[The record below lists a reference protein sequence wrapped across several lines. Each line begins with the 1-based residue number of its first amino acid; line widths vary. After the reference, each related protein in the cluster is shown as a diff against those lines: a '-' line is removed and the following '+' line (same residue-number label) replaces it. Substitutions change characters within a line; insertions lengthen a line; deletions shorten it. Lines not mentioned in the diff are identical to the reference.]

1 MPDRAPIRVQL
12 LEQGIK
18 LTAGERDRA
27 YGDPLKNLTLAGILK
42 NICRDHQARPFSPA
56 EMEAMDQ
63 VLTKVAR
70 VFTGPVIKD
79 DNYID
84 GSTYFAIAGEAAM
97 TAQELQIQQDA
108 KAKNVPAPLH
118 PVSEP
123 TTVLG

>member
-1 MPDRAPIRVQL
+1 MPDKAPIRVQI

-18 LTAGERDRA
+18 LTAGERDRT

-42 NICRDHQARPFSPA
+42 NICRDHQTRPFSPA

-70 VFTGPVIKD
+70 VFTGPIIKE

-84 GSTYFAIAGEAAM
+84 GATYFSIAGEAAISAHEQHLQDRK
-97 TAQELQIQQDA
+97 AQNSNPDPLP
-108 KAKNVPAPLH
+108 PAG
-118 PVSEP
+118 V
-123 TTVLG
+123 TTTL